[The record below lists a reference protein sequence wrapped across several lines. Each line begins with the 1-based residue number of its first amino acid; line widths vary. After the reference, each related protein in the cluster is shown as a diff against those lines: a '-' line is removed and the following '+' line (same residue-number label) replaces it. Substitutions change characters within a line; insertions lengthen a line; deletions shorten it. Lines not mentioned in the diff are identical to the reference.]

1 MSRERESSN
10 TSTSEVDSESN
21 FSSSNEDIGTI
32 SNQFLPYKCEPLAS
46 DAANVNFISEESQS
60 ENNKDPDSIPPDV
73 LASRYKGETP
83 LTDW

>member
-1 MSRERESSN
+1 MSSDTESSN
-10 TSTSEVDSESN
+10 TLRSEVDSESN

-46 DAANVNFISEESQS
+46 DAANVNFITEESQS
-60 ENNKDPDSIPPDV
+60 ENKDPDSLPPDV
-73 LASRYKGETP
+73 LASRYKGEIP